1 MTAGEATPSRWHEAE
16 IEKVVRATPRIVS
29 VFLKAPIARHVAGQH
44 LDVRLTAPD
53 GYEAQRSYSI
63 ASAPGEARIELLIE
77 KLDDGEVSP
86 YFHEVARAGDTF
98 DVRGPLGGHFIWRAQ
113 DGGPVLLVAGGSGI
127 APLMAIVRD
136 WASADQVTLIK
147 RVAVTRPGQGH
158 GRALL
163 TRVVDAVF
171 RETNVHRVWI
181 GLFPE
186 NLRARLQND
195 KLVYGYPKEGYPL
208 WMDNV
213 SVLKDAKNPEN
224 AKLFQNFIMDP
235 ENAAMIS
242 AFARYANGIKGSEE
256 FMPADMKTAPEVN
269 VPEEFAK
276 AGSFNLACPPEVQQL
291 YTAIWTDLTK

>member
-63 ASAPGEARIELLIE
+63 ASAPGEARVELLIE

-136 WASADQVTLIK
+136 WARERVKVPLLLAYSVRTWEELAFRDELIDLEARHPDFRFIVTT
-147 RVAVTRPGQGH
+147 TRGP
-158 GRALL
+158 
-163 TRVVDAVF
+163 
-171 RETNVHRVWI
+171 EHRI
-181 GLFPE
+181 GDLH
-186 NLRARLQND
+186 RRL
-195 KLVYGYPKEGYPL
+195 
-208 WMDNV
+208 
-213 SVLKDAKNPEN
+213 
-224 AKLFQNFIMDP
+224 
-235 ENAAMIS
+235 NAASIREILTHWKQAARHVYVCGSNRFVEAVS
-242 AFARYANGIKGSEE
+242 AGLLDASLPASIIRTERYGG
-256 FMPADMKTAPEVN
+256 AD
-269 VPEEFAK
+269 
-276 AGSFNLACPPEVQQL
+276 
-291 YTAIWTDLTK
+291 